1 MNCPE
6 CGEPL
11 PDKAFICPHCGT
23 PLLDRIICSDDADED
38 SEASAS
44 DVDELDD
51 ADVGI
56 DELDDIG
63 VGVGELAG
71 SGDDVSKYGAT
82 ENPRD
87 DGASDERTPDS
98 LILDRLSE
106 LSSMSPEETVISWR
120 TSGGSLSSE
129 SWTNDL
135 KIDDFT
141 IDTDTNGEGVE
152 GTSLASGGSR
162 DGAADGGPTTDD
174 VRPANAY
181 AVNEQGIGSETD
193 VQPDIPSLPD
203 DDAFLGESE
212 ATVVR
217 PATGHVGRAGE
228 READEYTAN
237 PYVEDGAIGYPIAG
251 DSALSPGE
259 AEPADGGSPGGA
271 SVADSPADHEATDD
285 SYDELDEPD
294 NLDDLDELDDI
305 EGGDYAEDGNFDY
318 HEDYDFEG
326 GYANEADDEA
336 SDSEDDYEDD
346 EYDEEYEHEKQY
358 FADQTAI
365 ASGGSGVAA
374 PLPIPIM
381 QRSEGREV
389 PREYIEA
396 ANAKREEVGAG
407 ADSEWYAPGN
417 VSATMQAANSHDRN
431 MHRTL
436 VVAIVIIFIVI
447 VGVVALWI
455 TYDQEMWGGKRV
467 PDVLAESVETAKN
480 ALEADGFKVE
490 ILQEG
495 TDDGVGTILSMS
507 PDPGTRLNPGKT
519 VRITEGVLRTLP
531 NEMGKPLDD
540 AVSELQGLGLN
551 VTTSEQLSDETPGTV
566 LATDPPMGQTYRT
579 GDTIDLKIAKN
590 YTVPETT
597 GKTEDNAKSIITDAG
612 FVPNVIYE
620 ESSAKVGTVIST
632 DPVAGSVAK
641 SGSTVNITVAKA
653 AAKTYNST
661 YFDLLVP
668 SNYVDSVTIQT
679 STANNGSQ
687 ATPGATPNTTGGTTE
702 VMQIYYKN
710 ELAAVIYS
718 SSTNIGVTPSG
729 SERLVQSI
737 NDSSGHPIKVYEM
750 RTSTSTTTISPSVT
764 SFLNEANVSGWV
776 KAH

>member
-23 PLLDRIICSDDADED
+23 PLLDRIICSDDMDED
-38 SEASAS
+38 SEASAPDVDDADV

-51 ADVGI
+51 IGMDV
-56 DELDDIG
+56 DEA
-63 VGVGELAG
+63 VS
-71 SGDDVSKYGAT
+71 SGDDADNDDTTNNLG
-82 ENPRD
+82 D
-87 DGASDERTPDS
+87 DGARNEVTADS
-98 LILDRLSE
+98 LIFDRLSD
-106 LSSMSPEETVISWR
+106 LSSTSPEETVISWR
-120 TSGGSLSSE
+120 TSGGPRSNE

-141 IDTDTNGEGVE
+141 IDDGGDGGE
-152 GTSLASGGSR
+152 GTSFASEDLRGR
-162 DGAADGGPTTDD
+162 AADDEITTDGITTD
-174 VRPANAY
+174 GNQRVNAY
-181 AVNEQGIGSETD
+181 AADEKDVDGGMD
-193 VQPDIPSLPD
+193 VQPGIPSLPD
-203 DDAFLGESE
+203 DSVLSESE

-217 PATGHVGRAGE
+217 PATGQSD
-228 READEYTAN
+228 EADEYEGN
-237 PYVEDGAIGYPIAG
+237 SYVEEGVGTQPAADDAAPEPREDKPAEDGSSDDTRVVGG
-251 DSALSPGE
+251 
-259 AEPADGGSPGGA
+259 PADRETEGG
-271 SVADSPADHEATDD
+271 DN
-285 SYDELDEPD
+285 DELDNLDDLDELD
-294 NLDDLDELDDI
+294 NLDDLDELDD
-305 EGGDYAEDGNFDY
+305 AEDGNFDY
-318 HEDYDFEG
+318 HDDFDFEG
-326 GYANEADDEA
+326 DYVDETDGEEP
-336 SDSEDDYEDD
+336 DSEDDYEDD
-346 EYDEEYEHEKQY
+346 EYDEEYEREKQY

-396 ANAKREEVGAG
+396 ANARREEAGAG

-447 VGVVALWI
+447 VSVVALWI

-467 PDVLAESVETAKN
+467 PDVLTESVDTARN

-507 PDPGTRLNPGKT
+507 PDPGTRLDPGKT
-519 VRITEGVLRTLP
+519 VRITEGVLRILP
-531 NEMGKPLDD
+531 NEKGKSLDD
-540 AVSELQGLGLN
+540 ATSELQGLGLN

-566 LATDPPMGQTYRT
+566 LSTDPPGGQTYRT
-579 GDTIDLKIAKN
+579 GDTVELKIAKN
-590 YTVPETT
+590 YTVPEVM
-597 GKTEDNAKSIITDAG
+597 GRTEDSAKSIITDAG
-612 FVPNVIYE
+612 FVPNVTYE

-632 DPVAGSVAK
+632 DPIAGSVAK

-653 AAKTYNST
+653 TAKTYNAT
-661 YFDLLVP
+661 YFDLVVP
-668 SNYVDSVTIQT
+668 SDYVDSVTIQT
-679 STANNGSQ
+679 STVNNGSQ
-687 ATPGATPNTTGGTTE
+687 ATPGTTPSATSGTTE
-702 VMQIYYKN
+702 VMQVYYKN

-750 RTSTSTTTISPSVT
+750 RTSTSTTTISQNVT
-764 SFLNEANVSGWV
+764 SFLNAANVSGWV

>member
-23 PLLDRIICSDDADED
+23 PLLDRIICSDDMDED
-38 SEASAS
+38 SEASAPDVDDADV

-51 ADVGI
+51 IGMDVDEAVSSGNDADN
-56 DELDDIG
+56 DDTTNDLG
-63 VGVGELAG
+63 
-71 SGDDVSKYGAT
+71 
-82 ENPRD
+82 D
-87 DGASDERTPDS
+87 DGAHNEVTADS
-98 LILDRLSE
+98 LIFDRLSD
-106 LSSMSPEETVISWR
+106 LSSTSPEETVISWR
-120 TSGGSLSSE
+120 TSGGPRSNE

-141 IDTDTNGEGVE
+141 IDDGGNGGE
-152 GTSLASGGSR
+152 GTSFASEDLRGR
-162 DGAADGGPTTDD
+162 AADDEITTDGNQHVD
-174 VRPANAY
+174 AY
-181 AVNEQGIGSETD
+181 AADEKDIDGRMD
-193 VQPDIPSLPD
+193 VQSGIPSLPD
-203 DDAFLGESE
+203 DSVLSESE

-217 PATGHVGRAGE
+217 PATGQRD
-228 READEYTAN
+228 RADEYEDN
-237 PYVEDGAIGYPIAG
+237 LYVEEDVGTQPAADDAAPEPREDKPAEDGSSDDTRIV
-251 DSALSPGE
+251 GE
-259 AEPADGGSPGGA
+259 
-271 SVADSPADHEATDD
+271 PADHETEGRDN
-285 SYDELDEPD
+285 DELDDLD
-294 NLDDLDELDDI
+294 NLDDLDELDD
-305 EGGDYAEDGNFDY
+305 AEDGNFDY
-318 HEDYDFEG
+318 HDDFDFEG
-326 GYANEADDEA
+326 DYADETDGEEP
-336 SDSEDDYEDD
+336 DSEDDYEDD
-346 EYDEEYEHEKQY
+346 EYDEEYEREKQY

-396 ANAKREEVGAG
+396 ANAKREEAGAG

-447 VGVVALWI
+447 VSVVALWI

-467 PDVLAESVETAKN
+467 PDVLTESVDTARN

-531 NEMGKPLDD
+531 NEKGKSLDD
-540 AVSELQGLGLN
+540 ATSELQGLGLN

-566 LATDPPMGQTYRT
+566 LETDPRMGQTYRT
-579 GDTIDLKIAKN
+579 GDTVELKIAKN
-590 YTVPETT
+590 YTVPEVM
-597 GKTEDNAKSIITDAG
+597 GRTEDSAKSIIEDAG
-612 FVPNVIYE
+612 FVPNVTYE

-632 DPVAGSVAK
+632 DPIAGSVAK

-653 AAKTYNST
+653 TAKTYNAT
-661 YFDLLVP
+661 YFDLVVP
-668 SNYVDSVTIQT
+668 SDYVDSVTIQT
-679 STANNGSQ
+679 STVNNGSQ
-687 ATPGATPNTTGGTTE
+687 ATPGTTPSATSGTTE
-702 VMQIYYKN
+702 VMQVYYKN
-710 ELAAVIYS
+710 ELAAIIYS

-750 RTSTSTTTISPSVT
+750 RTSTSTTTISQNVT
-764 SFLNEANVSGWV
+764 SFLNAANVSGWV